1 MWDSLFPAGPSRC
14 IAYLRT
20 DVVVCYTG
28 TVVKTV
34 TEGWVPLS
42 HGTATSYNRGCP
54 CDLCKA
60 KNTARN
66 TTLRNQ
72 RTAQRVLIH
81 GRLVAPLPPEK
92 HGKYSTYVNWKCR
105 CIPCTDANTIAC
117 SKKAK

>member
-1 MWDSLFPAGPSRC
+1 
-14 IAYLRT
+14 
-20 DVVVCYTG
+20 VCYTG
-28 TVVKTV
+28 AVVKTV
-34 TEGWVPLS
+34 AQGWVPLS
-42 HGTATSYNRGCP
+42 HGSATSYNRGCP

-66 TTLRNQ
+66 TTLRT
-72 RTAQRVLIH
+72 RRMAQRVLIN

-92 HGKYSTYVNWKCR
+92 HGKQSTYSNWGCR